1 MSNVFAI
8 HSVGQ
13 SLVTYL
19 TNSYPQSLRDKY
31 DCSFVLVSSPE
42 IEDQDFTLPAV
53 TLFLY
58 RVTMNE
64 HLRTMRRG
72 PELPGDVNPLSVDLH
87 YLLSVW
93 ALKAPAEHV
102 LLAWAMRQ
110 LHLHPLLDSSAL
122 SPEAGWLPSEFIEVV
137 PSELPTEDVMR
148 IWDAFDTPYRLSV
161 SYTAR
166 VVRITGEEVAP
177 APPVVAR
184 RFGFGDHVEA
194 LPL

>member
-1 MSNVFAI
+1 MSNVLAI

-19 TNSYPQSLRDKY
+19 TNSYPQSLHEKY
-31 DCSFVLVSSPE
+31 KCSFALVSSTD
-42 IEDQDFTLPAV
+42 IEAKEFTQPAV

-72 PELPGDVNPLSVDLH
+72 AERPGDANPLSVDLH

-93 ALKAPAEHV
+93 ADKAPAEHV

-122 SPEAGWLPSEFIEVV
+122 SPEADWLPSEFIEVV
-137 PSELPTEDVMR
+137 PSELPVEDVMR
-148 IWDAFDTPYRLSV
+148 IWDAFDMPYRLSV

-166 VVRITGEEVAP
+166 VVRIAGDEVPP
-177 APPVVAR
+177 APPVVAH
-184 RFGFGDHVEA
+184 RFNFADRVET